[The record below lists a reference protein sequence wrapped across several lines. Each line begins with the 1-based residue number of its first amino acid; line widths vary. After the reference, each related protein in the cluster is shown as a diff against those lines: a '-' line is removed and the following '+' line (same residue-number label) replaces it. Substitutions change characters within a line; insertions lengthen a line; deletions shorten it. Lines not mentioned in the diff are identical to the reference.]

1 MARRRGLAG
10 CRQGAAAVEFAAI
23 LPLFVF
29 LLIPLFEVPR
39 ALTQTNALEKGLRGG
54 AVYLARVET
63 NPRYKLI
70 ESTIEQNAKNIVLR
84 GSIDGDAPY
93 LASGWE
99 DASVVVAISYKL
111 IEDRI
116 IPVIGI
122 TATVRFVP
130 VLEILGVFEYDITRS
145 HEQAWIG
152 K

>member
-1 MARRRGLAG
+1 M
-10 CRQGAAAVEFAAI
+10 
-23 LPLFVF
+23 
-29 LLIPLFEVPR
+29 
-39 ALTQTNALEKGLRGG
+39 
-54 AVYLARVET
+54 
-63 NPRYKLI
+63 I

-116 IPVIGI
+116 IPVIEI

-130 VLEILGVFEYDITRS
+130 VLDILGVFEYDITRS